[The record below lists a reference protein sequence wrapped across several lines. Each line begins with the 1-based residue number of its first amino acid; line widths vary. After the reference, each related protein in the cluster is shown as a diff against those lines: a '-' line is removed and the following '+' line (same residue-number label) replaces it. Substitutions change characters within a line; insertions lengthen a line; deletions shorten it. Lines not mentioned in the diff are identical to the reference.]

1 MNLRPLAK
9 LLVKRPKTVLLVFTI
24 ITILIGINIKNVY
37 MQSNLST
44 FLPEDDPSVQLFERI
59 YKEFDIKSSII
70 IYVEADD
77 IRDPRVLIEMDDVIS
92 KLDKYDD
99 KGEIDGIFSVQSL
112 SNLIKDENAKIEIP
126 GGIGGGTG
134 RKEIPT
140 DKDLIYTYLSR
151 PIILEMKGILYI
163 NSVDYPY
170 TDAVIVIQLADDANF
185 DEILARTKDAVD
197 HRGTT
202 YSEMSIT
209 GSVPVQKA
217 MREQTFQSLSI
228 VFALALLF
236 VAINIYFFHRNVK
249 SYIIAFLPLGYSL
262 VLTFGVLG
270 VVQPELTI
278 LSIAAVALLIG
289 LGDDYSVYYAN
300 RFAEECTAQD
310 KTERVERTL
319 RHTGKAVLMCA
330 IATMIG
336 FGSLMTSN
344 MPAMVDFGFVCLLG
358 AAFVF
363 ISATILVPCLC
374 VILKFE
380 KHEESHKWKR
390 FAHFVVNQR
399 KRLFA
404 IGCFFVVLSLIV
416 LPQVKTDV
424 NYLEMA
430 PKGIP
435 EVEKLLE
442 YSQKFGKGTNFNALL
457 IETDSKGLTYPE
469 TIDAI
474 YSMEFEIRNAG
485 GSAYSI
491 ADELKKVNEVLD
503 NVKIL
508 EFFKNLTGVVE
519 EVIFQ
524 KIAENGI
531 VNNDYS
537 KTIVVISFPVQ
548 TTVEQL
554 EVLVNKINAIASHT
568 FIPHNGHVSQLAGQ
582 DVVSVEVNKQIMG
595 TQLSSMFTELLL
607 ILACLIIAFGSA
619 KIGFLSLIPVLFV
632 LAWEPGSLV
641 VLGIPLSVVNVTV
654 AVIIVST
661 GIDYGIVTMQRI
673 KEERAKGLSKID
685 AMKKTIETS
694 GWSIVT
700 ASSTTMVALLAT
712 FAVNIP
718 VLHQFSII
726 VILLYLFSVI
736 ASFCILPT
744 IYASK
749 WFK

>member
-1 MNLRPLAK
+1 MNVRPLAK

-24 ITILIGINIKNVY
+24 ITILVGINIKNVY
-37 MQSNLST
+37 MQSDLST
-44 FLPEDDPSVQLFERI
+44 FLPENDPSVQLFERI
-59 YKEFDIKSSII
+59 YQEFDIKSSII
-70 IYVEADD
+70 IYVKAED
-77 IRDPRVLIEMDDVIS
+77 IRDPRVLLEMDDVIS
-92 KLDKYDD
+92 KLDKYDND
-99 KGEIDGIFSVQSL
+99 HGELDGIYSVQSL
-112 SNLIKDENAKIEIP
+112 SNIIKDENAKLEIP
-126 GGIGGGTG
+126 GDLGGGTG

-140 DKDLIYTYLSR
+140 DKNLIYSYLSR
-151 PIILEMKGILYI
+151 IAAQEMKGILYT
-163 NSVDYPY
+163 DTY
-170 TDAVIVIQLADDANF
+170 TDAVIVIQLADSANF
-185 DEILARTKDAVD
+185 DDILAQTKDAIA

-202 YSEMSIT
+202 YSEMSVT
-209 GSVPVQKA
+209 GSIPVQKA
-217 MREQTFQSLSI
+217 MREQTFQSLGI

-249 SYIIAFLPLGYSL
+249 SYVIAFLPLGYSL

-270 VVQPELTI
+270 VVQPGLTI

-289 LGDDYSVYYAN
+289 LGDDYSVYYAS
-300 RFAEECTAQD
+300 RFAEECTKED
-310 KTERVERTL
+310 KVERVECTL
-319 RHTGKAVLMCA
+319 RHTGKAVFMCA
-330 IATMIG
+330 IATIIG
-336 FGSLMTSN
+336 FGSLMTSS
-344 MPAMVDFGFVCLLG
+344 MPPMVDFGFVCLLG

-363 ISATILVPCLC
+363 LSATILVPCLC

-390 FAHFVVNQR
+390 FSHFVVDQR

-424 NYLEMA
+424 NYMEMA

-435 EVEKLLE
+435 EVETLLE

-457 IETDSKGLTYPE
+457 VETDSNGLTDPE
-469 TIDAI
+469 TINAI
-474 YSMEFEIRNAG
+474 YAMEVEIRKAG

-491 ADELKKVNEVLD
+491 ADELRDLNEVLD
-503 NVKIL
+503 NAKIL
-508 EFFKNLTGVVE
+508 EFFKNLTGIVE

-524 KIAENGI
+524 KIAENGL

-537 KTIVVISFPVQ
+537 KTIIVVSFPVK
-548 TTVEQL
+548 TSVEQL
-554 EVLVNKINAIASHT
+554 EVLVDKINAIASHAI
-568 FIPHNGHVSQLAGQ
+568 IPHNGRVSQLAGQ
-582 DVVSVEVNKQIMG
+582 DVISVEVNKQIMS
-595 TQLSSMFTELLL
+595 TQLSSMLTELLL
-607 ILACLIIAFGSA
+607 ILACLIIGFGSI

-641 VLGIPLSVVNVTV
+641 VLGIPLSVLNVTV
-654 AVIIVST
+654 AAIIVST

-673 KEERAKGLSKID
+673 REERAKGLSKID
-685 AMKKTIETS
+685 AMKKTMETS

-718 VLHQFSII
+718 ILHQFSII
-726 VILLYLFSVI
+726 VILLYVFSVI